1 MEENFE
7 EIKELTKQ
15 YVEYGE
21 MDRGYIQHCFEKIDN
36 CQNIETILHTIRKG
50 HTLDYLNF
58 LYETKAISE
67 QRVADLLLNR
77 WVMLE
82 KFHNMGMSKTRILK
96 LIKIADKSRGYGKV
110 EQIPKIITVYRG
122 VNINNHR
129 GLSWTTNKGTAEW
142 FAKRFLKSGE
152 CGYIFS
158 GQIARE
164 DVIVQFSSRNETE
177 IVCDWKK
184 VKDIKVEEV
193 IAE

>member
-21 MDRGYIQHCFEKIDN
+21 KDSGYIQYCFERIDSS
-36 CQNIETILHTIRKG
+36 QNIETILHTIRKG
-50 HTLDYLNF
+50 HTLGYLNF

-67 QRVADLLLNR
+67 QRLADLLLNR

-82 KFHNMGMSKTRILK
+82 KFHNMGISKMRLLK
-96 LIKIADKSRGYGKV
+96 LMKMADKSSGYGKV
-110 EQIPKIITVYRG
+110 KQIPKIITVYRG
-122 VNINNHR
+122 VTVNNHK

-152 CGYIFS
+152 RGYVFS

-164 DVIVQFSSRNETE
+164 DVIAQFNSRNESE

-184 VKDIKVEEV
+184 IKDVKVEEV
-193 IAE
+193 VVE